1 MAKIVVCGS
10 RSIIDYDLLKNT
22 LDRLIDK
29 TSDTIISGGAKGVD
43 QLAEKY
49 AKENKIL
56 WEVIKPDW
64 EKFGK
69 SAGIKRNIIMIDMAD
84 KVIAIWNGLS
94 PGTNCSIDYAK
105 KHNKLMEI
113 IYV

>member
-10 RSIIDYDLLKNT
+10 RSITDYDLLKNT

-29 TSDTIISGGAKGVD
+29 TSDAIISGGAKGVD

-49 AKENKIL
+49 AKENNISF
-56 WEVIKPDW
+56 EVIKADW
-64 EKFGK
+64 ENLGK
-69 SAGIKRNIIMIDMAD
+69 SAGMKRNIVMINKAD
-84 KVIAIWNGLS
+84 KVIALWNGMS
-94 PGTNCSIDYAK
+94 PGTNFSIDYAK